1 MRWYS
6 RRSACIEFAILERAD
21 TRNDMPF
28 YEYQCKSC
36 GHDLEAMQKISD
48 PPLKKCPQCGKS
60 QLRRLMSAPVFRL
73 KGGGWYETD
82 FKGDQD
88 NKRNLA
94 DRPETDAAAP
104 TRAPRTRRRTATRAR
119 RPTGRTPRRQ
129 TQAPARTRHPRTR
142 RTSPPTKAAGGVE
155 EARCAGRAGQG
166 FGADAHSRARQIR
179 SEKTDQETRTQST
192 ASSAGLGRSQCVL
205 IIAGRSTRP

>member
-1 MRWYS
+1 
-6 RRSACIEFAILERAD
+6 
-21 TRNDMPF
+21 MPF

-48 PPLKKCPQCGKS
+48 PPLKKCPHCGKS

-94 DRPETDAAAP
+94 DRPEADAPKDAAKEAAKDGASDTAKDAAKEGAAPSAEGKGKDGKGKDGKGDAAAAKDA
-104 TRAPRTRRRTATRAR
+104 APKDK
-119 RPTGRTPRRQ
+119 
-129 TQAPARTRHPRTR
+129 PADKPA
-142 RTSPPTKAAGGVE
+142 PPTESAKKTHAG
-155 EARCAGRAGQG
+155 
-166 FGADAHSRARQIR
+166 
-179 SEKTDQETRTQST
+179 K
-192 ASSAGLGRSQCVL
+192 SSARVHTPGRGKS
-205 IIAGRSTRP
+205 AAKRPIKRAVHKAKRRV